1 MRPQHARKA
10 THRAQVGEGGM
21 RGMYMGES
29 MLQHAVCW
37 LEKRVQHGM
46 EQTTVDN
53 VIKFSAYLFATNKI
67 KTIVKMRETERQ
79 REKGRERAAACGTP
93 C

>member
-1 MRPQHARKA
+1 
-10 THRAQVGEGGM
+10 
-21 RGMYMGES
+21 MYMGES

-37 LEKRVQHGM
+37 VEKRVQHGM